1 MLITFLFL
9 AVCFLAYSN
18 GANDNFKGVA
28 SLYGS
33 RTCSYRTALTWGT
46 IATFVG
52 GLAAVFVAG
61 ALLKKFSG
69 KGLVP
74 DELTASPHFL
84 LAVGYGAGATVLL
97 ATFLGFP
104 ISTTHA
110 LTGALVGAG
119 LVATHGLGVQYSA
132 LGKSFVLPLLVS
144 PALAVATGAGIY
156 LLFRFA
162 RLQAGVTKQMCV
174 CAGVEERV
182 VALPQPGGLF
192 AAQSLST
199 VTFTAAEQETCRQ
212 RYAGRAL
219 GVDAGKLLDGLHFLS
234 AGAVSFARGMND
246 TPKIAALLL
255 VASAFDV
262 RGALAAVAIA
272 MAIGAF
278 LSARK
283 VAHTMSQK
291 ISDMNPGQGFA
302 ANLST
307 ALLVTTASYHGL
319 PVSTTHV
326 SVGSLLGM
334 GIVTRQVKWAPVTK
348 VLLSW
353 VITLPCGALFAALM
367 YWLVRQWGSTPMQN
381 VA

>member
-1 MLITFLFL
+1 MLITYLLL

-33 RTCSYRTALTWGT
+33 RTCGYRTALSWGT
-46 IATFVG
+46 AATFVG
-52 GLAAVFVAG
+52 GIAAVFVAEG
-61 ALLKKFSG
+61 LLKKFSG

-74 DELTASPHFL
+74 NELTASPQFL

-97 ATFLGFP
+97 ATLLGFP

-119 LVATHGLGVQYSA
+119 LVATHGTGVQFSA
-132 LGKSFVLPLLVS
+132 LGKSFVLPLLLS
-144 PALAVATGAGIY
+144 PLLALVTGAVIY
-156 LLFRFA
+156 LAFRLA
-162 RLQAGVTKQMCV
+162 RLRAGVTKEMCV

-182 VALPQPGGLF
+182 IALPQPNGLF
-192 AAQSLST
+192 AAQSLTT
-199 VTFTAAEQETCRQ
+199 VTLTAAEEQTCRQ

-219 GVDAGKLLDGLHFLS
+219 GIGAGKLLDGLHFLS
-234 AGAVSFARGMND
+234 AGAVSFARGLND

-255 VASAFDV
+255 VAPAFDV
-262 RGALAAVAIA
+262 RGALVAVAIA
-272 MAIGAF
+272 MGIGAF

-283 VAHTMSQK
+283 VAQTMSSK
-291 ISDMNPGQGFA
+291 ITDMNPGQGFA

-334 GIVTRQVKWAPVTK
+334 GIVTRQAKWGPVTK

-367 YWLVRQWGSTPMQN
+367 YWIVRTT
-381 VA
+381 A

>member
-33 RTCSYRTALTWGT
+33 RTCGYRTALAWGT
-46 IATFVG
+46 IATFAG
-52 GLAAVFVAG
+52 GLAAVFVAE

-74 DELTASPHFL
+74 NELTASPLFL

-97 ATFLGFP
+97 ATLFGFP

-119 LVATHGLGVQYSA
+119 LVATHGAGLQYSA
-132 LGKSFVLPLLVS
+132 LGKSFVLPLLLS
-144 PALAVATGAGIY
+144 PALAVATGASIY
-156 LLFRFA
+156 LLFRFF
-162 RLQAGVTKQMCV
+162 RLRAGVTKQMCI
-174 CAGVEERV
+174 CTGVEERI
-182 VALPQPGGLF
+182 VALPQPNGLF
-192 AAQSLST
+192 SAQSFSAITLS
-199 VTFTAAEQETCRQ
+199 AAEQETCRQ

-219 GVDAGKLLDGLHFLS
+219 GFEAGKLLDALHFFS

-255 VASAFDV
+255 IASAFDV
-262 RGALAAVAIA
+262 RGALVAVAIA

-283 VAHTMSQK
+283 VAETMSQR
-291 ISDMNPGQGFA
+291 ITDMNPGQGFA

-326 SVGSLLGM
+326 TVGSLLGM
-334 GIVTRQVKWAPVTK
+334 GIVTRQAKWAPVSK

-353 VITLPCGALFAALM
+353 VITLPCGAVFAALM
-367 YWLVRQWGSTPMQN
+367 YWLVRP
-381 VA
+381 AE

>member
-1 MLITFLFL
+1 MLIIFLFL

-33 RTCSYRTALTWGT
+33 RTCGYRTALTWGT
-46 IATFVG
+46 IATFAG
-52 GLAAVFVAG
+52 GMAAVFVAE

-74 DELTASPHFL
+74 NELTASPHFL

-119 LVATHGLGVQYSA
+119 LVATNGSGVQYSA
-132 LGKSFVLPLLVS
+132 LGQSFVLPLLVS
-144 PALAVATGAGIY
+144 PALAVAVGAIIY
-156 LLFRFA
+156 LCFRFV
-162 RLQAGVTKQMCV
+162 RLRAGVTKQMCV
-174 CAGVEERV
+174 CAGVEERIV
-182 VALPQPGGLF
+182 PLPQPNGLF
-192 AAQSLST
+192 AAQTFSA
-199 VTFTAAEQETCRQ
+199 VTMTAAEQETCRQ
-212 RYAGRAL
+212 RYGGRAL
-219 GVDAGKLLDGLHFLS
+219 GLDAGKLLDGLHFLS

-255 VASAFDV
+255 IAPAFSV
-262 RGALAAVAIA
+262 RNSLMAVAIA
-272 MAIGAF
+272 MAFGA
-278 LSARK
+278 LISARR
-283 VAHTMSQK
+283 VAVTMSQK
-291 ISDMNPGQGFA
+291 ITEMNPGQGFA

-307 ALLVTTASYHGL
+307 ALLVTTASYHGM

-326 SVGSLLGM
+326 TVGSLLGM
-334 GIVTRQVKWAPVTK
+334 GLVTRQVGWDPVTK

-353 VITLPCGALFAALM
+353 IITLPCGAAFAAVI
-367 YWLVRQWGSTPMQN
+367 YWVVRTIH
-381 VA
+381 

>member
-33 RTCSYRTALTWGT
+33 RTCGYRTALTWGT
-46 IATFVG
+46 ITTFAG
-52 GLAAVFVAG
+52 GLAAIFVAE
-61 ALLKKFSG
+61 ALMKKFSG

-74 DELTASPHFL
+74 NELTTSPHFL

-119 LVATHGLGVQYSA
+119 LVATHGTGVQYSA
-132 LGKSFVLPLLVS
+132 LGKNFVLPLLLS
-144 PALAVATGAGIY
+144 PALAVATGAAIY
-156 LLFRFA
+156 LFFRFL
-162 RLQAGVTKQMCV
+162 RLRAGVTKQMCV

-182 VALPQPGGLF
+182 VALPQPNGLF
-192 AAQSLST
+192 AAQSFST
-199 VTFTAAEQETCRQ
+199 LTFTAAEQETCRQ
-212 RYAGRAL
+212 RYAGQAL
-219 GVDAGKLLDGLHFLS
+219 GFDAGQLLDGLHFLS
-234 AGAVSFARGMND
+234 AGAVGFARGMND

-255 VASAFDV
+255 VASALNM
-262 RGALAAVAIA
+262 RGALVAVAVA

-278 LSARK
+278 LSARR
-283 VAHTMSQK
+283 VALTMSQK
-291 ISDMNPGQGFA
+291 ITDMNPGQGFA

-334 GIVTRQVKWAPVTK
+334 GIVTRQTKWGPVSK

-353 VITLPCGALFAALM
+353 VITLPCGAAWAALM
-367 YWLVRQWGSTPMQN
+367 YWLVRPAG
-381 VA
+381 